1 MLATQHMAD
10 LMHHD
15 RQQIHAPVGWA
26 AWTSKQRSVGALR
39 LAAFTRCAVDKP
51 TVAGGVHV
59 EQDIAVADAP
69 RKRVAGKIV
78 EQLEGDAAQQFGLLT
93 VGDSAPLAK
102 RCFGN
107 RHEVT
112 FCQLAMRLAH
122 SLKRGLRHWED
133 ALERGDLSIEHAA
146 QRIKELHEQRQ
157 ELLKNNQP
165 LDQNRRG
172 VKQISAIPTARMDAY
187 FADLQ
192 RRLATKQIG
201 AKR

>member
-1 MLATQHMAD
+1 
-10 LMHHD
+10 
-15 RQQIHAPVGWA
+15 
-26 AWTSKQRSVGALR
+26 
-39 LAAFTRCAVDKP
+39 
-51 TVAGGVHV
+51 
-59 EQDIAVADAP
+59 
-69 RKRVAGKIV
+69 
-78 EQLEGDAAQQFGLLT
+78 
-93 VGDSAPLAK
+93 
-102 RCFGN
+102 
-107 RHEVT
+107 
-112 FCQLAMRLAH
+112 MRLAH